1 MKIHNTL
8 TKQVETIKPIDSK
21 KLGIYSCGPTVYNRV
36 HIGNLSSFI
45 YADLINRVARASDY
59 KVKHVMNFTDI
70 DDKTIKR
77 SSELYPNL
85 SPEEALLKLTEAEIN
100 QFTEDARDVGI
111 DTSKIDFI
119 KATASIDIMQNI
131 ILELIEH
138 EGAYVADD
146 GVYFS
151 IENYTK
157 NGHVYGQLS
166 NIDASST
173 SSSRINNDEYDKD
186 NIHDFALWKFKT
198 SNEPSWDFEING
210 TNYPGRPGWHIEC
223 SAMSVSSLNMP
234 FDIHTGGID
243 LIFPHHE
250 NEIAQSTATQGDKL
264 ANYFVHN
271 EHMLIDGHKM
281 SKSLNNFYTLADIE
295 SKNIQK
301 MALRMLV
308 LQAHYR
314 TQAHFSWENL
324 SSAENRL
331 KSYRAM
337 ADLRWQPTSS
347 NSKITA
353 EQIEATYN
361 SMLESAKEDLDTPN
375 ALATLSQFEK
385 EVSAAGIPSQSVE
398 SFKDFI
404 VKVDKLLGLNISTD
418 DINQK
423 AKDLIAER
431 LSARSNGDYKK
442 SDELRRQL
450 EEQGIG
456 VRDLAETTLW
466 YHL

>member
-1 MKIHNTL
+1 MK
-8 TKQVETIKPIDSK
+8 
-21 KLGIYSCGPTVYNRV
+21 
-36 HIGNLSSFI
+36 
-45 YADLINRVARASDY
+45 
-59 KVKHVMNFTDI
+59 
-70 DDKTIKR
+70 
-77 SSELYPNL
+77 
-85 SPEEALLKLTEAEIN
+85 
-100 QFTEDARDVGI
+100 
-111 DTSKIDFI
+111 
-119 KATASIDIMQNI
+119 NI

-138 EGAYVADD
+138 NDAYVADD

-324 SSAENRL
+324 ASAENRL

-337 ADLRWQPTSS
+337 ADLRWQPISS
-347 NSKITA
+347 DSKITT
-353 EQIEATYN
+353 EQIAATYN
-361 SMLESAKEDLDTPN
+361 SMLESVKDDLDTPN

-404 VKVDKLLGLNISTD
+404 VDVDKLLGLNISTD

-431 LSARSNGDYKK
+431 LSARSNGDYQK